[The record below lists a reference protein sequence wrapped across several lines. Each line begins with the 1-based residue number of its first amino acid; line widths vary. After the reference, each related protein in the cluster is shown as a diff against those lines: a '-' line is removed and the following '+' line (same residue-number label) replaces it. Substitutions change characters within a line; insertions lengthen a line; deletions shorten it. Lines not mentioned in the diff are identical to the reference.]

1 MKIGFQKEYLLSSG
15 FTANFWAIGSRTFIF
30 NESDPTDLFG
40 LKPFK
45 TDLILYKDINA
56 FMNNMSTGI
65 KQVVYTTYLISDLL
79 GNVNLIDKLFVDIK
93 NNTENDYFNDA
104 EIIEIPD

>member
-1 MKIGFQKEYLLSSG
+1 MKIGFHKEYLLASG
-15 FTANFWAIGSRTFIF
+15 YTANFWAIGSRTFIF

-40 LKPFK
+40 IKPFK

-65 KQVVYTTYLISDLL
+65 KLVVYTSYLISDLL
-79 GNVNLIDKLFVDIK
+79 GGVNLIDKLFTDIK
-93 NNTENDYFNDA
+93 NNTENTFFNDA
-104 EIIEIPD
+104 EIIEFPY